1 MFHTR
6 AGAGWIEVVVG
17 SMFSGKSEE
26 LIRRLR
32 RAQIAK
38 RKVQI
43 FKPRIDNRYSDTHIT
58 SHSAMQITADSR
70 RQRARAAGTGPCR
83 DRSGR
88 HRRGG
93 SSSTPSLPAVCSTLA
108 DQGKRIIVAG
118 LDQDYL
124 GKPFEPMPQLLAIA
138 EYITKT
144 LAICMVCG
152 APANHTQRLVASHE
166 RVVVGGQGTY
176 EARCR
181 HCFDP
186 TVGAIGPR
194 REAQGARR
202 RRPGLPASR
211 ALRPRRHVPAHQLP
225 AVLSLL
231 EVRPNSIDGAPDL
244 ARPAAAAVPAVHLGG
259 RGARRS
265 SSSTSSPCSGCT
277 RSMSSGKP

>member
-1 MFHTR
+1 MDVAHR

-43 FKPRIDNRYSDTHIT
+43 FKPRIDNRYGNDHIT
-58 SHSAMQITADSR
+58 SHSSMQIQAENV
-70 RQRARAAGTGPCR
+70 
-83 DRSGR
+83 
-88 HRRGG
+88 G
-93 SSSTPSLPAVCSTLA
+93 SSRELLDKVRADTEVVGIDEGQFFDPELPAVATTLA
-108 DQGKRIIVAG
+108 DQGKRVIIAG

-152 APANHTQRLVASHE
+152 APANHTQRLVASSE
-166 RVVVGGQGTY
+166 RVLVGAQGTY

-186 TVGAIGPR
+186 R
-194 REAQGARR
+194 
-202 RRPGLPASR
+202 
-211 ALRPRRHVPAHQLP
+211 
-225 AVLSLL
+225 
-231 EVRPNSIDGAPDL
+231 
-244 ARPAAAAVPAVHLGG
+244 LGQ
-259 RGARRS
+259 
-265 SSSTSSPCSGCT
+265 
-277 RSMSSGKP
+277 